1 MHRYLEI
8 HKSSNIFNNILLFD
22 KKKSLEI
29 LHPLKGCTYLEMIK
43 RQDIPESLTIESPKN
58 SANLLAVLI
67 EVDFWA
73 PYSAKDLDIVLFSE
87 INSHNSE
94 SGIFPP
100 EIE

>member
-1 MHRYLEI
+1 MHRYFEI
-8 HKSSNIFNNILLFD
+8 HKSFNIFNNILRFD
-22 KKKSLEI
+22 KKKSLQI
-29 LHPLKGCTYLEMIK
+29 LQPLKGTYLEMIK